1 MAKAE
6 MSILDFAMKAERD
19 GIAFYTKAARKFK
32 DKDLMNLFMKL
43 AKEEARHLET
53 FIGIKAKAEKKGADQ
68 CFRSENVSEYL
79 DTIIREGLF
88 PKGDS
93 MVKRLEKVSTVG
105 EACAIAMEAE
115 KNAILLYSEL
125 AKLSKDKE
133 QRKIFEDIT
142 KEERSHI
149 TMVAGVRAD
158 YDLPYAAMKFGRF
171 F

>member
-1 MAKAE
+1 MARTE
-6 MSILDFAMKAERD
+6 MSIFDFAMRAEKD
-19 GIAFYTKAARKFK
+19 GIGFYTKAAKKFN
-32 DKDLMNLFMKL
+32 DRELRDLFMKL
-43 AKEEARHLET
+43 AKEEAKHLES

-68 CFRSENVSEYL
+68 YFRSEAVSEYL

-133 QRKIFEDIT
+133 QKKIFEDIT

-149 TMVAGVRAD
+149 IMVGTARAD
-158 YDLPYAAMKFGRF
+158 YDPAYAAMKFGRF

>member
-1 MAKAE
+1 MAGTE
-6 MSILDFAMKAERD
+6 MSIFDFAMRAEKD
-19 GIAFYTKAARKFK
+19 GIGFYTKAARKFK
-32 DKDLMNLFMKL
+32 DTDLRELFLEL
-43 AKEEARHLET
+43 AKEEAKHLET

-68 CFRSENVSEYL
+68 FFRSENVSDYL

-105 EACAIAMEAE
+105 EACVIAMEAE

-125 AKLSKDKE
+125 AKLSRDRE
-133 QRKIFEDIT
+133 QKKIFEDLT

-149 TMVAGVRAD
+149 IRVGTARAD
-158 YDLPYAAMKFGRF
+158 YDPAYAAMRFGRF

>member
-1 MAKAE
+1 MARAE
-6 MSILDFAMKAERD
+6 MSIFDFAMRAERD
-19 GIAFYTKAARKFK
+19 GIGFYTKAAKKFK
-32 DKDLMNLFMKL
+32 DTDLRDLFMKL
-43 AKEEARHLET
+43 AKEEAKHLET

-68 CFRSENVSEYL
+68 CFRSESVSEYL

-93 MVKRLEKVSTVG
+93 MVKRLEKVNTVG

-133 QRKIFEDIT
+133 QKKIFENIT

-158 YDLPYAAMKFGRF
+158 YDPPYAAMRFGKFF
-171 F
+171 

>member
-19 GIAFYTKAARKFK
+19 GIAFYMKAARKFK

-53 FIGIKAKAEKKGADQ
+53 FVGIKARAEKKGADQ
-68 CFRSENVSEYL
+68 CFRSENVSDYL
-79 DTIIREGLF
+79 ETIIREGLF